1 MAITV
6 RLPGDLL
13 RVSAKCGFRVRLDLP
28 RSCDYSAESR

>member
-13 RVSAKCGFRVRLDLP
+13 RVSVMAATHRFSGVV
-28 RSCDYSAESR
+28 AQ